1 MSTKTALVTGGSR
14 GIGLA
19 VATALARQGWS
30 VMITARHEDTL
41 ADADRSLR
49 EAGSPHVATLAC
61 DLSDHAAT
69 QRIMDRYS
77 QDFTSMDALVL
88 NAGVGTAGPIA
99 DYPMSRFDKT
109 VDVNLRAPFELLQ
122 RALPLLKEA
131 ANTNQ
136 LTGAKVIALSSLT
149 GVYAEAGLAAY
160 GATKAAMLSL
170 VETLN
175 AEESA
180 HGVTGT
186 AVAPGYVHTEMSAW
200 ITDRIP
206 AETMIPVEDIVEIVV
221 CMLRMSS
228 RTVVPRI
235 IVTRAGAGLNA

>member
-1 MSTKTALVTGGSR
+1 MSAKTALVTGGSR

-30 VMITARHEDTL
+30 VMITARNVDTL
-41 ADADRSLR
+41 TEAERSLL

-61 DLSDHAAT
+61 DLADHAAA
-69 QRIMDRYS
+69 QRIMARYS

-99 DYPMSRFDKT
+99 GYPMSRFDKT
-109 VDVNLRAPFELLQ
+109 VDVNLRDPFELLQ

-131 ANTNQ
+131 ADANPAA
-136 LTGAKVIALSSLT
+136 GAKVIALSSLT

-221 CMLRMSS
+221 SMLRMSS